1 MTAMN
6 AEQDTHPH
14 AQDLAH
20 SGTPLLKRARDGGKR
35 HMLTYD
41 VGAAG
46 ADVVAF
52 ADAGSGAALERPLG
66 SALEPV
72 REPMTLEQL
81 RGHLQTAIEIEHATI
96 PTYLCA
102 LYSIRDGT
110 NSFAA
115 QAIQGVVMEEMLH
128 MLLACNI
135 LNAIGGRP
143 VIDHPEFIPEYPTYL
158 PHSADLFLVPL
169 QKFDKDT
176 IQVFLDI
183 EKPAQRIAPP
193 QPDHWDT
200 IGQFYKS
207 LKIALVHLDRTTP
220 GGIFNGD
227 PARQMQPHHYYG
239 GGGKLVAVHCLH
251 DAILA
256 IDEIVGQGEGVN
268 GTIIDSDSTLFGED
282 VEYAHYFRFNEIM
295 CERRYLPTDK
305 ANEPPNGP
313 PVAVDWDA
321 AWNMQPNPKM
331 ANYPPGSELQEKTL
345 GFNRTYMTLLR
356 SIHDA
361 VNGNPPELMKAVP
374 LMYDL
379 KYKALELMV
388 TPWKDGMTAGPS
400 FEYVPPDVR

>member
-1 MTAMN
+1 MN
-6 AEQDTHPH
+6 AEQDIHPN
-14 AQDLAH
+14 AQDSAR
-20 SGTPLLKRARDGGKR
+20 SSTPLLQEARGGR
-35 HMLTYD
+35 RRQMLTYD
-41 VGAAG
+41 VVAEG
-46 ADVVAF
+46 ADVAEGT
-52 ADAGSGAALERPLG
+52 DAALK
-66 SALEPV
+66 SARRFMSLETL
-72 REPMTLEQL
+72 RE
-81 RGHLQTAIEIEHATI
+81 HLQTAIEIEHATI

-102 LYSIRDGT
+102 LYSIKDGT
-110 NSFAA
+110 NTFATHS
-115 QAIQGVVMEEMLH
+115 IQGVVMEEMLH
-128 MLLACNI
+128 MLLACNL

-143 VIDHPEFIPEYPTYL
+143 SIDHPKFIPEYPTYL

-169 QKFDKDT
+169 QKFGQDA

-183 EKPAQRIAPP
+183 EKPANRPSPP

-200 IGQFYKS
+200 IGQFYLSIK
-207 LKIALVHLDRTTP
+207 LALIHLDRTTP

-227 PARQMQPHHYYG
+227 PARQVQSHHYYG
-239 GGGKLVAVHCLH
+239 GGGKLVAVHCLQ

-268 GTIIDSDSTLFGED
+268 GTIIDSDSVLFGED

-295 CERRYLPTDK
+295 CERRYRPTDK
-305 ANEPPNGP
+305 ANEPPTGP
-313 PVAVDWDA
+313 AVEVAWDA

-331 ANYPPGSELQEKTL
+331 ANYSPGSELQEKTL
-345 GFNRTYMTLLR
+345 AFNRTYMTLLH

-361 VNGNPPELMKAVP
+361 VNGNPEELMKAVP

-400 FEYVPPDVR
+400 FEYVPPERR